1 MQAITHHLHSFS
13 IPERIKSAFS
23 KLATKETFEK
33 ISRIANHVF
42 LHLTVSLAINIA
54 FDVAF
59 GVLVLPVSAHVLTI
73 ACGVALAVV
82 IALKIAKWAYDHFH
96 SKSEESSKAQ
106 ARVNLPVAHVDKI
119 ATGIADFSIVNTLM
133 LKVSTYI
140 HEAGHALAAMAC
152 FVNASPQIIVKWASG
167 LTEYN
172 ISYGLTRFGT
182 FLGEEASR
190 IFVTSAGLF
199 TPALFAIV
207 EFSLAYGL
215 HDKLPEVSDALNYH
229 GLSQLLNVGLYGLT
243 AFTSSKMA
251 LAHDFIYLWHI
262 GKIHPAV
269 AITLLIGIPLCAFLA
284 FKYLEYRKNT
294 HILI

>member
-1 MQAITHHLHSFS
+1 MQAVMNSALPIS

-23 KLATKETFEK
+23 KVATKETFEK

-42 LHLTVSLAINIA
+42 LHLTISLAINIA
-54 FDVAF
+54 FDMAF
-59 GVLVLPVSAHVLTI
+59 GVLILPVSAHVLTI

-82 IALKIAKWAYDHFH
+82 IALKAAKWAYDHFH
-96 SKSEESSKAQ
+96 SKSEEKTIAK
-106 ARVNLPVAHVDKI
+106 ARVNLPLAHVDKV

-133 LKVSTYI
+133 LKASTYI

-182 FLGEEASR
+182 LLGEEASR

-199 TPALFAIV
+199 TPALFAIG
-207 EFSLAYGL
+207 EFALAYGL

-229 GLSQLLNVGLYGLT
+229 GLSQLLNLGLYGLT

-251 LAHDFIYLWHI
+251 LAHDFIFLWHM
-262 GKIHPAV
+262 GEIHPAV
-269 AITLLIGIPLCAFLA
+269 AIALLVGIPLCAFLA
-284 FKYLEYRKNT
+284 FKFLEYRKK
-294 HILI
+294 HSE